1 MTLASFPQRYVF
13 SDGEWRKRAGNTHG
27 IGRLY
32 AVHPN
37 RGDAFYLRMLL
48 CTLNGADVRLC
59 YENALDILEPS
70 QLCCICNTRR
80 TDRVVSACGGSHT
93 FCHRCLAVH
102 MAQSDA
108 RSDTCPLCRGPI
120 GHPLPINRPDEP
132 PVVNVNLLK
141 YCDGEVCTT
150 FKDACEKRGLLQDDG
165 EWHKAMTEAA
175 VYKMPEAL
183 RNLFL
188 HILSNCQPTQPDV
201 LFEDHWANMGDDFE
215 RDLRELGDEQCTPA
229 NIRACTLH
237 CLLESLDPTS
247 SAVDKIA
254 YDMLPQLTDVE
265 KQFVQ
270 TIGTRHTQALAHVYN
285 YDMASESNTFDE
297 HFANCKKISAQH
309 DLVQHVIDQVNANQQ
324 MLLFVDAPGGCGK
337 TYTEN
342 CLLAYFRSQGL
353 YAMAV
358 ASTGIAAIQLSGG
371 KTVHTGFK
379 VPIDTSQTSSGPTP
393 LPIHRNSA
401 LGKLIIEDLNVI
413 VWDEATMIHRDIFES
428 LEMTLRELRNDPRP
442 FGGVSVLLAGD
453 FRQTMPVVKGATRS
467 VITTTSILHSH
478 IFRNFDEALLGVNVR
493 VEQCRDADPER
504 GALLDEWA
512 RSLLLIGNGLCI
524 DRSDDPAEDFVS
536 YLPPIVQTVPVH
548 DSDGVTAMITHTFGD
563 LTDISKSITSHFDDD
578 LPVQEL
584 MANDV
589 LRSAILCPKHES
601 VDMINQR
608 CLDMWD
614 GDLFIKHAMD
624 DYTDRDDS
632 MVVTLEQLQAHTPG
646 GSPPARLGLKVGM
659 PLILLRN
666 MGNGLMNGT
675 RMLLVSVQP
684 NVIKCIVTIDGPH
697 QGRIVFLPRFT
708 FKHEG
713 PDQPLSWSRRQFP
726 VKPCWAMTINKSQ
739 GQTFA
744 QVAVCLVQAIQADNG
759 TTVIERADAFAHGQL
774 YVALSRCGD
783 PDRVRVY
790 TTSTMYDKGHTINVV
805 YPEALPE
812 GLRIIAGANSSL
824 SNPQLADERDED
836 VLLVDNPSSVTYGPH
851 CEPFDVPWHGYVYP
865 DPNVDVDGGYVH
877 WDGAVSFSDDVFY
890 NHVDDDPND
899 YFNSDE
905 IEALMNT

>member
-1 MTLASFPQRYVF
+1 M
-13 SDGEWRKRAGNTHG
+13 
-27 IGRLY
+27 
-32 AVHPN
+32 
-37 RGDAFYLRMLL
+37 
-48 CTLNGADVRLC
+48 
-59 YENALDILEPS
+59 
-70 QLCCICNTRR
+70 
-80 TDRVVSACGGSHT
+80 
-93 FCHRCLAVH
+93 
-102 MAQSDA
+102 
-108 RSDTCPLCRGPI
+108 
-120 GHPLPINRPDEP
+120 
-132 PVVNVNLLK
+132 NVNLLK
-141 YCDGEVCTT
+141 YCGGELCPT
-150 FKDACEKRGLLQDDG
+150 FKSACEQRGLLQDDG
-165 EWHKAMTEAA
+165 EWDKAMTEANT
-175 VYKMPEAL
+175 YKMPEAL

-188 HILSNCQPTQPDV
+188 HILTNCQPTQPDV
-201 LFEDHWANMGDDFE
+201 LFETHWKFMGEDFE
-215 RDLRELGDEQCTPA
+215 RDLQDMGGDQCTPA

-247 SAVDKIA
+247 SAVDKVA
-254 YDMLPQLTDVE
+254 YDMLPQLTDAE

-270 TIGTRHTQALAHVYN
+270 TIGQRHTQALAHVYN
-285 YDMASESNTFDE
+285 YDMASEYKTYED
-297 HFANCKKISAQH
+297 HYANCKKISAQH
-309 DLVQHVIDQVNANQQ
+309 DLVTYVIDQVNANQH

-342 CLLAYFRSQGL
+342 CLLAYYRSQGL
-353 YAMAV
+353 CAMAV

-428 LEMTLRELRNDPRP
+428 LDLTLRELRNDPRP

-467 VITTTSILHSH
+467 VITTTSILHSPVFQH
-478 IFRNFDEALLGVNVR
+478 FKQALLGVNVR

-512 RSLLLIGNGLCI
+512 RSLIHIGNGLCI
-524 DRSDDPAEDFVS
+524 DQSDDPAEDFVS
-536 YLPPIVQTVPVH
+536 YLPPIVQTAPVN
-548 DSDGVTAMITHTFGD
+548 DDDGVTTMIKDTFGE
-563 LTDISKSITSHFDDD
+563 LSDISKSIARHFDEE
-578 LPVQEL
+578 LPMQDL

-614 GDLFIKHAMD
+614 GDVAIKHAMD

-646 GSPPARLGLKVGM
+646 GSPPARLGLKIGM

-675 RMLLVSVQP
+675 RMLLVGIQP
-684 NVIKCIVTIDGPH
+684 NVLKCLVTIDGPH
-697 QGRIVFLPRFT
+697 QGTIVFLPRFT
-708 FKHEG
+708 FKHDG

-744 QVAVCLVQAIQADNG
+744 QVAVCLIQILQTHNG
-759 TTVIERADAFAHGQL
+759 ATVIERADAFGHGQL

-783 PDRVRVY
+783 PSRVCIY
-790 TTSTMYDKGHTINVV
+790 TTQSMYDKGHTINVV

-812 GLRIIAGANSSL
+812 GLRIIAGANSST
-824 SNPQLADERDED
+824 SNPQLADDRDADD
-836 VLLVDNPSSVTYGPH
+836 VAFDSPLRVVYGPH
-851 CEPFDVPWHGYVYP
+851 REPFDVPWHGYVYP
-865 DPNVDVDGGYVH
+865 DPIGTEGGEDVH
-877 WDGAVSFSDDVFY
+877 WDGSVSFEDDIFY
-890 NHVDDDPND
+890 NHLGVDPND

-905 IEALMNT
+905 IEALMNA